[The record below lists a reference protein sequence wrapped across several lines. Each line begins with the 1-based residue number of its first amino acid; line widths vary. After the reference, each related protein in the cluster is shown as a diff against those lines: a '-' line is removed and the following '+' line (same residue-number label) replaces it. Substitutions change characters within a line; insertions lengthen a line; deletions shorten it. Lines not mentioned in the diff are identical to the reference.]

1 MVTPGVLAARAVNF
15 LPLPAPAVN
24 HSPDRIG
31 GIPETVV
38 GIPTWWWVS
47 PASFRV
53 LRQTTAAGGVSATV
67 TAIPVSTIWSPGEPG
82 LPPLVCAGAGTPYDP
97 SVPATAQSTN
107 CATTYTRSSAG
118 QPQTGPDPNDR
129 FFTAS
134 ATTTWRVTWVG
145 SDGTAGVL
153 PALTRTTTFPIAV
166 AELQAVNTR

>member
-1 MVTPGVLAARAVNF
+1 MSRGCRRWCARG
-15 LPLPAPAVN
+15 
-24 HSPDRIG
+24 RG
-31 GIPETVV
+31 
-38 GIPTWWWVS
+38 
-47 PASFRV
+47 R
-53 LRQTTAAGGVSATV
+53 RTTRR
-67 TAIPVSTIWSPGEPG
+67 
-82 LPPLVCAGAGTPYDP
+82 L
-97 SVPATAQSTN
+97 PATAQSTN

-145 SDGTAGVL
+145 NDGTAGVL